1 MDLIRN
7 RFPDRKDVLAVF
19 GIAVF
24 VCYSWS
30 LLGFLNELSS
40 FLLYLSVTE
49 IGNIFAFMM
58 AFALLES
65 LAVTGLLCLLS
76 AILPSG
82 WLRDGF
88 ALKGFVIIV
97 IATAISILFQKSLDE
112 YPSALI
118 LAATVLVP
126 IALTVAI
133 IFALR
138 SLPRIKNI
146 LVNIQD
152 RILIMLFIYIPIGI
166 LSLGVVLYRNLL

>member
-1 MDLIRN
+1 MELIRN

-19 GIAVF
+19 GIVVF

-40 FLLYLSVTE
+40 FLLYFTVTE

-65 LAVTGLLCLLS
+65 LAVTGFLYLLS

-88 ALKGFVIIV
+88 ALKGFVIII
-97 IATAISILFQKSLDE
+97 IATATSILFQRSLDE

-126 IALTVAI
+126 FVLTVAVI
-133 IFALR
+133 LALR

-152 RILIMLFIYIPIGI
+152 RILIMLVIYVPIGL
-166 LSLGVVLYRNLL
+166 LSFGVVLYRNLL